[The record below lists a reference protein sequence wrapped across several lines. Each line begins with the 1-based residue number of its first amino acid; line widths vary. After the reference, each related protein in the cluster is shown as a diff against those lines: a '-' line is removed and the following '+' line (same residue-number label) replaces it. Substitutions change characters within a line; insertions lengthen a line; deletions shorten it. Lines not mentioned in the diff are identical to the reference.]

1 VAKPLSAEKG
11 DKAMKQRL
19 TPFTVAPDGVAALIA
34 VEDYLKTCGLDHKL
48 MTLVKTRVSQIN
60 GCAYCLHMH
69 TEEARKLGE
78 TPTRLYLLDAW
89 HESNLYSE
97 RERAALAW
105 AESLTNISATHAPDE
120 VYEQARRQ
128 FTEKALADLSIAIAM
143 INAWNRLSIGMRA
156 AHPSD
161 MAKAA

>member
-1 VAKPLSAEKG
+1 
-11 DKAMKQRL
+11 MRL
-19 TPFTVAPDGVAALIA
+19 NPYTVAPDGVAALRA
-34 VEDYLKTCGLDHKL
+34 VENYLKNSGLDHKL
-48 MTLVKTRVSQIN
+48 LTLVKIRVSQIN

-78 TPTRLYLLDAW
+78 TPTRIYLLDAW
-89 HESNLYSE
+89 HESNLYSD

-105 AESLTNISATHAPDE
+105 AESLTNISTTRAPDD

-128 FTEKALADLSIAIAM
+128 LGEKALADLSIAIAM

-161 MAKAA
+161 MAKAAA